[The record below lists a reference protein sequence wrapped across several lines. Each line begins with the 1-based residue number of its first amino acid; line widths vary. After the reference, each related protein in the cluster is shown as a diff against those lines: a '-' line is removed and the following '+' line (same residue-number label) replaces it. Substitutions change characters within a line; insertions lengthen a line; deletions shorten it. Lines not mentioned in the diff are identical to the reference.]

1 MEEKEASNWKIG
13 RGRGFMLESGR
24 KRGLRLD
31 SGVSERPQVE
41 EWGDGKA
48 SGERVD

>member
-1 MEEKEASNWKIG
+1 MENWERERIHAREWEKRA
-13 RGRGFMLESGR
+13 
-24 KRGLRLD
+24 LRLD

-48 SGERVD
+48 SGERLD